1 MLIIYNIKIESFIY
15 ILCIQCI
22 MKFITKSITI
32 KSEQEDWIKK
42 NHISLSRFVQQALQD
57 VMDDWEG
64 MRNENIKKE
73 NTTSGS

>member
-1 MLIIYNIKIESFIY
+1 
-15 ILCIQCI
+15 